1 MGRLVGWMLGV
12 AVALA
17 ISAPPAAA
25 QSWSVGVHIGG
36 GPVYG
41 PYYGPAPYPYYP
53 PPVYYPPAAVY
64 GAPVYG
70 APFYAAPVY
79 RAPVYRARAYYPA
92 YGYPAYRPY
101 YGGAYRGGAV
111 VVNGHGNGRYYAGA
125 PRGRGPS
132 NYRRR

>member
-1 MGRLVGWMLGV
+1 MGRLVGWSLG
-12 AVALA
+12 AVAALL
-17 ISAPPAAA
+17 ISAMPAAA
-25 QSWSVGVHIGG
+25 QSWSVGVHIGS

-53 PPVYYPPAAVY
+53 PPAYYPPPVVY

-70 APFYAAPVY
+70 APVYAAPVY
-79 RAPVYRARAYYPA
+79 RSRAYYPA

-111 VVNGHGNGRYYAGA
+111 VVNGRGTGRYYAA
-125 PRGRGPS
+125 PRGRGPT